1 MTEEQREQEKKNPVH
16 PMMALAGQMEDRD
29 AKIAQYRLK
38 KQIEANL
45 DMLKNYQD
53 EERKRKF
60 YLTQIEFSILQT
72 FENLALTT
80 MEMNVL
86 EHRAGLTPLEHA
98 NNERKSAPVDRK
110 NMPPLKVM
118 HIGPDDIAKMPY
130 LMSGG
135 AGGESSDPMAQAS
148 QPVV

>member
-1 MTEEQREQEKKNPVH
+1 MD
-16 PMMALAGQMEDRD
+16 L
-29 AKIAQYRLK
+29 
-38 KQIEANL
+38 
-45 DMLKNYQD
+45 LKNYED

-60 YLTQIEFSILQT
+60 YLAQIQFSVMQT
-72 FENLALTT
+72 FENLSLTT

-86 EHRAGLTPLEHA
+86 EHRAGLTAMEHA
-98 NNERKSAPVDRK
+98 TNERKSAPVDRK

-135 AGGESSDPMAQAS
+135 EGGQQSSVDPMSQAS
-148 QPVV
+148 GQQPVV

>member
-1 MTEEQREQEKKNPVH
+1 MQI
-16 PMMALAGQMEDRD
+16 LAGQMEDRD

-45 DMLKNYQD
+45 DMLKDYQD

-98 NNERKSAPVDRK
+98 SNERKSAPVDRK

-135 AGGESSDPMAQAS
+135 AGGE
-148 QPVV
+148 